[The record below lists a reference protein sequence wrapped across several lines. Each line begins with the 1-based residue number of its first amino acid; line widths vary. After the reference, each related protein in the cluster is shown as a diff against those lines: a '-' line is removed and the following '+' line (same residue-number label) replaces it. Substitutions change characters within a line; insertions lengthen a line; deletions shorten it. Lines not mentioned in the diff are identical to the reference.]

1 MMHRPHVIAVIPHEL
16 LLVILERHIASEEVS
31 IAAEER
37 VRSVPLDMQDFGV
50 WKWSHDQTE
59 ILEVHRHIVGG
70 LCCVGRNFGKG
81 RDMVGA
87 FRCQRLCAAESS
99 ALVIENITR
108 KVYDGGK
115 FPRSCTPG
123 ILAMIRS
130 AKVVP
135 DRGMPTTNMA
145 LRPDCLCSIRKTFKE

>member
-1 MMHRPHVIAVIPHEL
+1 MMHQPHVIAVIPHEL

-108 KVYDGGK
+108 KVYRRRKVPQVVHAWNTGDDPLGK
-115 FPRSCTPG
+115 SCSGPG
-123 ILAMIRS
+123 HANNEYGFAS
-130 AKVVP
+130 
-135 DRGMPTTNMA
+135 
-145 LRPDCLCSIRKTFKE
+145 